1 MLQHTFFF
9 FLVSLLLLLF
19 LFGSLLSLL
28 LVTRL
33 FSITETSQTAQSNKY
48 SVFQFLSFSLS
59 FFRMSSPP
67 HFLLETVR
75 FVSTTDWNRRF
86 YSSLFFF

>member
-9 FLVSLLLLLF
+9 FLVSLLLPLF

-28 LVTRL
+28 LVTLL

-48 SVFQFLSFSLS
+48 PFFQFLGFSLS
-59 FFRMSSPP
+59 FFRLS
-67 HFLLETVR
+67 FLLTAFSKLCGSFQRQAV
-75 FVSTTDWNRRF
+75 TDG
-86 YSSLFFF
+86 FFK